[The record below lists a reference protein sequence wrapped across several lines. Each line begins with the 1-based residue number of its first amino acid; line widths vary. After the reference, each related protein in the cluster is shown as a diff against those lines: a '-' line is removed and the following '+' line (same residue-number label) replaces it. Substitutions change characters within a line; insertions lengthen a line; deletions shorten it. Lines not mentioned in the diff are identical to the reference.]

1 MYPVQIKPN
10 TSGDRYDSGCRR
22 RGPYIE
28 DSTASQ
34 HCLYGYA
41 EAEATVTS
49 KGDSDPENR
58 ASRPQVLFRKSD
70 PFLISYIS
78 YGRLAVSGVNSHSI
92 MDTVHPHREAFLY
105 DQNEVRSE
113 R

>member
-1 MYPVQIKPN
+1 MIVE
-10 TSGDRYDSGCRR
+10 GG
-22 RGPYIE
+22 GFHIE

-70 PFLISYIS
+70 PFLISYML
-78 YGRLAVSGVNSHSI
+78 YGRPAILG
-92 MDTVHPHREAFLY
+92 
-105 DQNEVRSE
+105 
-113 R
+113 